1 MTDADLKGKLE
12 RYLKKAEP
20 LFAGVTVAVPERPDL
35 EGISREFEGM
45 AFGYYSDAK
54 HFYERGEY
62 VNALA
67 ALEYAEGWLDAG
79 KRLGVFKD
87 KSLG

>member
-1 MTDADLKGKLE
+1 MTDADVKGKLE
-12 RYLKKAEP
+12 AYFKKAEP
-20 LFAGVTVAVPERPDL
+20 LFAGVAVAVPERPDFAR
-35 EGISREFEGM
+35 ISREFEEM

-67 ALEYAEGWLDAG
+67 ALEHAEGWLDAG
-79 KRLGVFKD
+79 KRLGVFREKT
-87 KSLG
+87 